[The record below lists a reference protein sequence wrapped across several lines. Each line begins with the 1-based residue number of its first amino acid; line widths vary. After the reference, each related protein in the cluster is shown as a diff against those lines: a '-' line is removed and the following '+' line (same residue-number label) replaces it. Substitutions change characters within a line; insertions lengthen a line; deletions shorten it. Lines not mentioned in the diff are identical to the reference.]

1 MPFLY
6 SWVPLYVSFHYKSGG
21 SENFQTK
28 MADHAGRAGSVTVTV
43 TVTRLPGLIYRV
55 QPLLVQSLP
64 PTLCT
69 TTPVTIS
76 HSHIVYQPALLA
88 YILYHL
94 NSCPTLCPTLP
105 LFGLRNYMYQSSSL
119 HSYEQVNMNT
129 SAVTFLHPVPA
140 SRVCVSSN
148 GPQIQIH
155 RLHPVPSTFAL
166 LVPSLHQPLPTPT
179 NPWTCSCTRYTCL
192 PTFSTGQT
200 TQFPVNQSMPPTFS
214 PTTRTSVPLPFS
226 TVPLS
231 ALPSQFR
238 RES

>member
-6 SWVPLYVSFHYKSGG
+6 SWVPPICVFSLQKWWFRKLS
-21 SENFQTK
+21 NQ
-28 MADHAGRAGSVTVTV
+28 DGRPRQPCRVGTC
-43 TVTRLPGLIYRV
+43 TVTRLPNLLHRV

-105 LFGLRNYMYQSSSL
+105 LFGLRNY
-119 HSYEQVNMNT
+119 
-129 SAVTFLHPVPA
+129 
-140 SRVCVSSN
+140 RVCVSSN

-179 NPWTCSCTRYTCL
+179 NPWTCSCTRYICL
-192 PTFSTGQT
+192 STFSTSQT
-200 TQFPVNQSMPPTFS
+200 TQGVPVRASYNFLSCYTAACN
-214 PTTRTSVPLPFS
+214 S
-226 TVPLS
+226 TL
-231 ALPSQFR
+231 
-238 RES
+238 

>member
-6 SWVPLYVSFHYKSGG
+6 SWVPPICVFSLQKWWFRKLS
-21 SENFQTK
+21 NQ
-28 MADHAGRAGSVTVTV
+28 DGRPRQPCRAC
-43 TVTRLPGLIYRV
+43 TVTRLPGLLHRI
-55 QPLLVQSLP
+55 QTLLVQSLP
-64 PTLCT
+64 PTPCT
-69 TTPVTIS
+69 ATPVTIS

-166 LVPSLHQPLPTPT
+166 LVPSLHQPTLRRVRVQDILVFQHSLPARRP
-179 NPWTCSCTRYTCL
+179 SSRCTSPCL
-192 PTFSTGQT
+192 
-200 TQFPVNQSMPPTFS
+200 
-214 PTTRTSVPLPFS
+214 L
-226 TVPLS
+226 LS
-231 ALPSQFR
+231 LLLHGCL
-238 RES
+238 